1 MEKEKYIQLPPIPEE
16 LDVNVVRMI
25 WEYSKR
31 QIFQRISYSPV
42 FLYNRSRKIFRLF
55 HYNYGG

>member
-1 MEKEKYIQLPPIPEE
+1 MNTLVIVLIAAVCLFAAY
-16 LDVNVVRMI
+16 VR
-25 WEYSKR
+25 KR